1 MKWFAVCF
9 AVLSLSLV
17 GCSKKSTPTA
27 APAAKSDTYTHQA
40 ISGGGT
46 STGGVC
52 KGNDIENVMTK
63 YGKNLRN
70 CFTAQV
76 PNNPNFGGRVTLNF
90 TIQTNGKVGNVSTS
104 ESTINHGGVEKC
116 LKDVVAP
123 AQFAKPNG
131 GTCNVRWPLSF
142 GN

>member
-1 MKWFAVCF
+1 MRWFAVCL
-9 AVLSLSLV
+9 AVLTLSV
-17 GCSKKSTPTA
+17 AGCSKKSAPTSTTV
-27 APAAKSDTYTHQA
+27 KSDTYVHHA
-40 ISGGGT
+40 SGGGS

-52 KGNDIENVMTK
+52 NGNNVESVMQK
-63 YGKNLRN
+63 YGNQLRN

-76 PNNPNFGGRVTLNF
+76 PNNPNFGGRVTLNY
-90 TIQTNGKVGNVSTS
+90 TIQSNGAISNISTS

-116 LKDVVAP
+116 LKDSVAG

-142 GN
+142 NVK